1 MEDREITFDELFQIC
16 EDKRKEAKIYEDIL
30 VAKDIVLRNRQI
42 MQLQEPHINTHTKLK
57 INDRFAE
64 PNKKFEKMDFIRAA
78 MKYKI
83 LQNWKDIND
92 WLKSTYTNI
101 IVK

>member
-1 MEDREITFDELFQIC
+1 
-16 EDKRKEAKIYEDIL
+16 
-30 VAKDIVLRNRQI
+30 
-42 MQLQEPHINTHTKLK
+42 MQLQEPHINTNTKLK
-57 INDRFAE
+57 INDRFDE
-64 PNKKFEKMDFIRAA
+64 PNKKFDKMEFIKAA

>member
-1 MEDREITFDELFQIC
+1 M
-16 EDKRKEAKIYEDIL
+16 
-30 VAKDIVLRNRQI
+30 LRNRQI
-42 MQLQEPHINTHTKLK
+42 MQLQEPHINTNTKLK

-64 PNKKFEKMDFIRAA
+64 SNKKFDKMEFIKAA